1 MNEVMKRHVDQA
13 IRTVNYDFEIA
24 NQNIYDK
31 AFIRFGKSVF
41 ENTMDEMISNVDAIW
56 WNGYMEEKEAIEL
69 KKELKAIKIN
79 TLDELKRKC
88 RMKLGATE
96 YYIQFLLSDGTCKTY
111 AEAYNEVGRMNS

>member
-24 NQNIYDK
+24 DQNTFDK

-41 ENTMDEMISNVDAIW
+41 ENTMDKMIADVDAIW

-69 KKELKAIKIN
+69 KKAQK
-79 TLDELKRKC
+79 
-88 RMKLGATE
+88 
-96 YYIQFLLSDGTCKTY
+96 
-111 AEAYNEVGRMNS
+111 

>member
-13 IRTVNYDFEIA
+13 IRTINYDFEIA
-24 NQNIYDK
+24 DQNTFDK

-41 ENTMDEMISNVDAIW
+41 ENTMDKMIADVDAIW

-79 TLDELKRKC
+79 TLDELERKC

-96 YYIQFLLSDGTCKTY
+96 YFIQFLLSDGTCKTY